1 MCVLERGTK
10 EKKKRVL
17 SIRKGIESKG
27 SCYGYAG
34 IFYRISTYYQKS
46 YQIFSLS
53 NEYNL
58 KIISSVTNFSTGKE
72 EFRPECPL
80 LKEERGEHPSGDNFV
95 FLFVFEK

>member
-1 MCVLERGTK
+1 MCPGEGNEGEKKNEYYRFERGLRVRGVAMVTLGFSIASQLITK
-10 EKKKRVL
+10 KL
-17 SIRKGIESKG
+17 SN
-27 SCYGYAG
+27 
-34 IFYRISTYYQKS
+34 
-46 YQIFSLS
+46 FSLS

-58 KIISSVTNFSTGKE
+58 EIISSVTNFSTGKE